1 MISAMTAQSFTV
13 LVPLL
18 VFAAVGIVQLRRRNA
33 LRATQS
39 APLGITA
46 DGTIAVS
53 VRGLYL
59 RRAGIFGGDANN
71 SVNPRFTI
79 GPDGIGY
86 RVFRQS
92 RLSFAAI
99 DHVEVRRRL
108 GSVHLLFLNSSDP
121 RLLSVNVGDR
131 DTARQ
136 VLIALPSSVPLT
148 PEAAIIRDGTADA
161 GTIGLSLYN
170 GRFA

>member
-1 MISAMTAQSFTV
+1 MMSAMAAQSVTI
-13 LVPLL
+13 LLPLL
-18 VFAAVGIVQLRRRNA
+18 VFAAVGIVLLRRRNA
-33 LRATQS
+33 PRATPS

-92 RLSFAAI
+92 QLSFAAI
-99 DHVEVRRRL
+99 DHVEVRQRL

-121 RLLSVNVGDR
+121 RLVSVNVGDR
-131 DTARQ
+131 DAARQ

-148 PEAAIIRDGTADA
+148 PEAAMIRDGVVGA
-161 GTIGLSLYN
+161 GTTGLRLYH

>member
-1 MISAMTAQSFTV
+1 MTSTMAAQAFAI
-13 LVPLL
+13 LLPLL
-18 VFAAVGIVQLRRRNA
+18 AFAAVGIIVLRRRNA
-33 LRATQS
+33 LPS
-39 APLGITA
+39 APLEIAA
-46 DGTIAVS
+46 DGTIAVP

-71 SVNPRFTI
+71 SVNPRFSI

-99 DHVEVRRRL
+99 DHVEVRQRL

-148 PEAAIIRDGTADA
+148 PEAAMIRDGAA
-161 GTIGLSLYN
+161 GAGATGLRLYR

>member
-1 MISAMTAQSFTV
+1 MTAQTATFV
-13 LVPLL
+13 LPLL
-18 VFAAVGIVQLRRRNA
+18 VFAAVGIVLLRRRNA
-33 LRATQS
+33 PGARPS
-39 APLGITA
+39 APLGIMA
-46 DGTIAVS
+46 DGTIAVP

-79 GPDGIGY
+79 GADCIGY

-92 RLSFAAI
+92 RLPFAAI
-99 DHVEVRRRL
+99 DHVEVRQRF

-148 PEAAIIRDGTADA
+148 PEAAMIRDGTADA
-161 GTIGLSLYN
+161 GTTGLRLYR